1 MFASSTNSTACYK
14 RKTEN
19 GKLILNFSRLSSIF
33 MKKVVAILMVM
44 LFCCGF
50 IPQHKATRQ
59 KVATKPVSELYA
71 EAIKSFTIHKD
82 TIATIVA
89 IEAIFQQDS
98 NYAPALNLLSKI
110 TRAPQ
115 NAVEYAERAY
125 LSDTTNR
132 YYLEDYGSALV
143 RGGKYDKA
151 VGVFEKIVS
160 KSTEPDHYRI
170 LAILLDGNR
179 RTAEALAVLDT
190 AEVRFGR
197 IPILGRLR
205 QYYLLKTGQTLAA
218 EADAQKAIE
227 EAPYLAENHIS
238 LADIYAATRRDSLAL
253 ASYQKAVAVD
263 SLAVE
268 PWLALSEFYQ
278 KRGDRVAYLT
288 ILERIF
294 SNEHLPLQGKIEEW
308 KSLAHDLT
316 SYRKFYPQYDALIK
330 RLYIRNPE
338 SKEVATLY
346 AQHLILSGKI
356 DEALRLCKQL
366 IDYKKPVIEDFT
378 RVIEIEN
385 HLNRPDSVQ
394 HYTDL
399 ALALFPH
406 NTDLLHLRGV
416 LALQRKEYDD
426 AIVLYNE
433 ALKHADNDTLRS
445 SLWGSIGDVEHQR
458 NEMKRCYKA
467 YDKALKFNA
476 DNAMVLNNYAYFLSL
491 DERDLERALT
501 MITRALALSQNNA
514 TYLDTM
520 AWVLY
525 KLGRYNE
532 AKKYMQ
538 QALSLDRANSAE
550 LALHYGDILHAL
562 GEDFMAKTY
571 WRKAL
576 ERGADK
582 EEIERRF
589 LPEKSKQKK

>member
-1 MFASSTNSTACYK
+1 MK
-14 RKTEN
+14 R
-19 GKLILNFSRLSSIF
+19 G
-33 MKKVVAILMVM
+33 VAILLVV

-50 IPQHKATRQ
+50 VPQHKATRQ
-59 KVATKPVSELYA
+59 ATPRKSVSELYA
-71 EAIKSFTIHKD
+71 EAIKSATIHKD
-82 TIATIVA
+82 TIAAIVA

-98 NYAPALNLLSKI
+98 NYAPALNLLSRI
-110 TRAPQ
+110 TRVPK

-125 LSDTTNR
+125 LSDTTNQ
-132 YYLEDYGSALV
+132 YYLEDYGGALV
-143 RGGKYDKA
+143 RGGEYDKA
-151 VGVFEKIVS
+151 VGIFKKMVQ

-179 RTAEALAVLDT
+179 HTAEALAVLDT

-197 IPILGRLR
+197 IPLLGRLR

-238 LADIYAATRRDSLAL
+238 LAEIYAATRRDSLAVISFQR
-253 ASYQKAVAVD
+253 AIAID
-263 SLAVE
+263 SLAIE
-268 PWLALSEFYQ
+268 PWLALAEYHQ
-278 KRGDRVAYLT
+278 KRGDKIGYLSL
-288 ILERIF
+288 LERIF
-294 SNEHLPLQGKIEEW
+294 SSDQLPLKGKIEEW
-308 KSLAHDLT
+308 KSLANDLN
-316 SYRKFYPQYDALIK
+316 SYRQFYPQYDALIK
-330 RLYIRNPE
+330 RLYIHNPD

-346 AQHLILSGKI
+346 AQHLILSGEVE
-356 DEALRLCKQL
+356 EALALCKQL
-366 IDYKKPVIEDFT
+366 INYKKPNIEEFT

-385 HLNRPDSVQ
+385 HLNRPDSVR

-406 NTDLLHLRGV
+406 NTDLLHMRGA

-445 SLWGSIGDVEHQR
+445 SLWGAIGDVEHQR

-467 YDKALKFNA
+467 YDKSLRYFA

-491 DERDLERALT
+491 DNRDLERALT
-501 MITRALALSQNNA
+501 MITRALALSESNA

-525 KLGRYNE
+525 RLGRYAE

-538 QALSLDRANSAE
+538 QALSLDRSNSAE

-589 LPEKSKQKK
+589 LPEKREQKK

>member
-1 MFASSTNSTACYK
+1 MK
-14 RKTEN
+14 R
-19 GKLILNFSRLSSIF
+19 GFVILL
-33 MKKVVAILMVM
+33 VAV
-44 LFCCGF
+44 FCCGF

-59 KVATKPVSELYA
+59 ATPRKSVSELYA
-71 EAIKSFTIHKD
+71 EAIKAATIHKD
-82 TIATIVA
+82 TIGALCA

-110 TRAPQ
+110 TKVPK
-115 NAVEYAERAY
+115 NAIEYSERAY

-132 YYLEDYGSALV
+132 YYLEDYGRCLIQ
-143 RGGKYDKA
+143 GGEYAKA
-151 VGVFEKIVS
+151 TPIFEKITL
-160 KSTEPDHYRI
+160 KSIEPNDYRI
-170 LAILLDGNR
+170 LAILLDSSR
-179 RTAEALAVLDT
+179 RTVEAISVLDT

-197 IPILGRLR
+197 IPLLSRLR
-205 QYYLLKTGQTLAA
+205 QYYLMKTGQTLAA
-218 EADAQKAIE
+218 EADARKAIDD
-227 EAPYLAENHIS
+227 APYLAENHIS
-238 LADIYAATRRDSLAL
+238 LAEIFAATRRDSLAL
-253 ASYQKAVAVD
+253 ASYQQAIAID

-268 PWLALSEFYQ
+268 SWLALAEFYE
-278 KRGDRVAYLT
+278 KRGNKVAYLSV
-288 ILERIF
+288 LERIF
-294 SNEHLPLQGKIEEW
+294 GNDQLPLQGKIEEW
-308 KSLAHDLT
+308 KALSNDMSA
-316 SYRKFYPQYDALIK
+316 YRKFYPQYDALIK
-330 RLYIRNPE
+330 RLYIRHPE

-346 AQHLILSGKI
+346 AQHLILSGKVE
-356 DEALRLCKQL
+356 DALRLCKQL
-366 IDYKKPVIEDFT
+366 IDYQKPNIEEFT

-406 NTDLLHLRGV
+406 NTDLLHLRGA
-416 LALQRKEYDD
+416 LALQRKEFDD

-445 SLWGSIGDVEHQR
+445 SLWGAIGDMEHQR

-467 YDKALKFNA
+467 YDKALRYHA

-491 DERDLERALT
+491 DGKNLERALT
-501 MITRALALSQNNA
+501 MISRALALAQNNA

-525 KLGRYNE
+525 KLGRYDE

-538 QALSLDRANSAE
+538 QALSLDRQQSAE

-562 GEDFMAKTY
+562 GEEFMAKTY

-589 LPEKSKQKK
+589 LPEKREQKK